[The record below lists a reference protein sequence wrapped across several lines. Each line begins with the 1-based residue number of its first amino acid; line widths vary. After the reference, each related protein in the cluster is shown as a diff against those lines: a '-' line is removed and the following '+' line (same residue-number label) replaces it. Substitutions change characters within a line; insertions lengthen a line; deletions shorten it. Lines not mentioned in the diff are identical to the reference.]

1 MNSRWISKLWLGA
14 LTLALMVPAVAG
26 AQTSRVESM
35 SLMPD
40 YVKDPSAVFSYPSC
54 ITTTGNYIYG
64 ELGNI
69 LINPNTGN
77 PITLDRQMGAVLGN
91 LWDGRYGTW
100 GIYLREQTPAL
111 GQGDAFA
118 QQNPGLIG
126 GDPNTHTHESFDL
139 IWGQNFG
146 TTAFALRVNRSF
158 AKEEIELPGVTTTF
172 EFDQI
177 GGVSDNLSRNIL
189 GIGGGVGF
197 EMNPETNIEIGA
209 LYQTRTFENG
219 VSPLG
224 PADSRATED
233 GPTTYQ
239 VSARAMWE
247 SQPNLMVVPVVKLY
261 SFDLGNKVTTATG
274 SASVA
279 NSLKGYSV
287 GVAGNW
293 TLGANDLFVLGATFA
308 QNKIEQ
314 EEDLFGI
321 AGGLGTSDSLDVT
334 ETISPQVFMALE
346 TNVNPWLT
354 LRMGATK
361 GVISTAKIEDRTR
374 STTQTFTDSP
384 FEMNIGAG
392 VKLGTLQLDAILNTI
407 FPHTLGWLGSGIAN
421 VYFPKVTATYAF

>member
-40 YVKDPSAVFSYPSC
+40 YVKDPSATFTYPSC
-54 ITTTGNYIYG
+54 ITSVGNYVYG
-64 ELGNI
+64 ELGNV
-69 LINPNTGN
+69 LFNPNTGS
-77 PITLDRQMGAVLGN
+77 PVTLDRQMGAVLGN

-100 GIYLREQTPAL
+100 GIYLREETPAL

-118 QQNPGLIG
+118 QPNPGFLG
-126 GDPNTHTHESFDL
+126 GDPNQNTNESFDI

-146 TTAFALRVNRSF
+146 TTAFALRVNRSW
-158 AKEEIELPGVTTTF
+158 AKFEDEMPGVTTTL
-172 EFDQI
+172 EFDPNTFN
-177 GGVSDNLSRNIL
+177 SDNLSRNIF
-189 GIGGGVGF
+189 GVGGGVGF

-219 VSPLG
+219 VNPLG
-224 PADSRATED
+224 TRSEED

-239 VSARAMWE
+239 VAARAMWE
-247 SQPNLMVVPVVKLY
+247 SQPNLMVVPVIKFY
-261 SFDLGNKVTTATG
+261 SFDLGNKTTTATTTN
-274 SASVA
+274 SVE
-279 NSLKGYSV
+279 NSLKGWSA

-314 EEDLFGI
+314 DEDLFGI

-334 ETISPQVFMALE
+334 ETILPNVFMALE
-346 TNVNPWLT
+346 TNVNSWLT
-354 LRMGATK
+354 IRMGANK
-361 GVISTAKIEDRTR
+361 GVVSTIKAEDRTR
-374 STTQTFTDSP
+374 SETQTFTQAP

-392 VKLGTLQLDAILNTI
+392 VKLGTLQLDAILNNV
-407 FPHTLGWLGSGIAN
+407 FPHTLGWLGSGISS
-421 VYFPKVTATYAF
+421 VYFPKVTATYSF